1 MGNLG
6 GFYSIIQTGSRTV
19 CFVDLNIDCISEMV
33 IVSMTTNSGL
43 LTSVL
48 KPQLWDFRSSGCH
61 FFSFCLTMFVL

>member
-19 CFVDLNIDCISEMV
+19 CFVDLNIDCISEMA

-48 KPQLWDFRSSGCH
+48 KPQLWGFRGSGCH